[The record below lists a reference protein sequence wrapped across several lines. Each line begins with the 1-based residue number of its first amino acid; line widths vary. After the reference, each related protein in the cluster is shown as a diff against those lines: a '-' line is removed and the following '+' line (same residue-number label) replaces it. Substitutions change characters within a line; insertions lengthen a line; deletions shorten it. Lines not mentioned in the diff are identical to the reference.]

1 MRRVPDQGEIW
12 MVSLDPA
19 RGHEQRGFRPVFVL
33 SQALF
38 TRTTGIVIAAAIT
51 QGGDRARIAGFAAP
65 LGGFG
70 FKTQGAVV
78 VSHVRELDFTERGAR
93 FVEAT
98 NDTIVDDV
106 MARFGAIFS

>member
-1 MRRVPDQGEIW
+1 
-12 MVSLDPA
+12 MVLLDPVQ
-19 RGHEQRGFRPVFVL
+19 GHEQSGFRPVFVL

-51 QGGDRARIAGFAAP
+51 QGGEHARVAGFAAP
-65 LGGFG
+65 LNGFG
-70 FKTQGAVV
+70 FKTQGVVV
-78 VSHVRELDFTERGAR
+78 VSHVRELDFKARGAR

-106 MARFGAIFS
+106 MARFNAIFS